1 MTDADLGALLVHDR
15 YHRANG
21 YDPGWLVANLMGPN
35 PLWLLEH
42 LTEELVIEP
51 GMRVLDLGCGKGL
64 TSVFLAR
71 EFGAQV
77 WATDLWIDATSNL
90 RRFRAAG
97 VDDRVFPIHAEAH
110 DLPFAHGFFD
120 AVVSIDS
127 FQYFGTDDTYLESI
141 VRYLRPGGR
150 IGVVDPALFRE
161 LGTEVPADLAHLW
174 TWQGLPFHGP
184 DWWRTHWAK
193 TGLVTVDV
201 ADAVPDGWKDW
212 LRWSE
217 VTGPLAPTEWQRDA
231 AAHEVELLRID
242 QGELIGF
249 TRIVATRPD

>member
-15 YHRANG
+15 YVRSNG
-21 YDPGWLVANLMGPN
+21 YDPGWVVANMMGPN

-42 LTEELVIEP
+42 LLEVLPIEP

-71 EFGAQV
+71 ETGAQV
-77 WATDLWIDATSNL
+77 WATDLWIGATDNL
-90 RRFRAAG
+90 GRFRDAG
-97 VDDRVFPIHAEAH
+97 VDDLVFPIHAEAR
-110 DLPFAHGFFD
+110 DLPYADGFFD
-120 AVVSIDS
+120 VVVSIDS
-127 FQYFGTDDTYLESI
+127 FQYFGTDDTYLAYLT
-141 VRYLRPGGR
+141 RFLRPGGR

-161 LGTEVPADLAHLW
+161 LGTEVPAELAHLW
-174 TWQGLPFHGP
+174 QCQGLPFHGP

-201 ADAVPDGWKDW
+201 ADAVPDGWRDW

-217 VTGPLAPTEWQRDA
+217 VVGPLADA
-231 AAHEVELLRID
+231 AWKRAAAANEVELLRID

-249 TRIVATRPD
+249 TRIVATRP